1 MADRPRTF
9 EEVVAATDPEE
20 IARLNRGEKYQDQA
34 VRDPFQREV
43 VVFEDR
49 YGNGE
54 WRVEYN
60 DDDGGCYVTVFGGPV
75 AGTGILRRTEDWAA
89 THRPRDD
96 DSPDNCRRC
105 WARLGARS
113 LCRMGGHG
121 AEAKFEPG
129 W

>member
-60 DDDGGCYVTVFGGPV
+60 DDDGGCYVTVFGGPE
-75 AGTGILRRTEDWAA
+75 AEWRAREYYGALKTGQLRTVRAMMTPPTTVDAVG
-89 THRPRDD
+89 R
-96 DSPDNCRRC
+96 
-105 WARLGARS
+105 G
-113 LCRMGGHG
+113 
-121 AEAKFEPG
+121 
-129 W
+129 